1 MSKQT
6 GIDALNAHL
15 FEAIEGLKNNRDPRA
30 DEQECMDIDTAK
42 AIADIAKVVID
53 GYKVKANV
61 LQMYSKA
68 DSPNDFRKAVVSAG
82 FISDAKELPE

>member
-30 DEQECMDIDTAK
+30 DEQERMDIDTAK

-68 DSPNDFRKAVVSAG
+68 DSPNDFRKAVVLAG
-82 FISDAKELPE
+82 FVSDAKELPE

>member
-30 DEQECMDIDTAK
+30 DEHERMDIDTAK
-42 AIADIAKVVID
+42 AIADIARVVID

-61 LQMYSKA
+61 LQMCSRA
-68 DSPNDFRKAVVSAG
+68 DSPKDFKRAAASAG
-82 FISDAKELPE
+82 FVQDIKELPE

>member
-30 DEQECMDIDTAK
+30 DEHERMDIDTAK
-42 AIADIAKVVID
+42 AIADIA
-53 GYKVKANV
+53 
-61 LQMYSKA
+61 
-68 DSPNDFRKAVVSAG
+68 R
-82 FISDAKELPE
+82 